1 MIKSKAIFV
10 CAGLLFVLISGIIY
24 IMMASTDAVVFQ
36 SEIENDERITKE
48 GVIDT
53 DINHLDEENVD
64 AELDITQEIVH
75 NDIVVYICGSV
86 TKEGVYSLQEGAR
99 VYEALE
105 LAGGMT
111 QEAQQGHINL
121 ARVLVDGESIYF
133 PTQDEV
139 KTIGLTWSEQTQPED
154 ARINI
159 NTASEEE
166 LTQLPGIG
174 LAKAKAIIA
183 YRKNNSMFKKIEDIM
198 EVPGIK
204 KNTFENIKEQ
214 ISI

>member
-1 MIKSKAIFV
+1 MKA
-10 CAGLLFVLISGIIY
+10 Y
-24 IMMASTDAVVFQ
+24 IHFKKA
-36 SEIENDERITKE
+36 R
-48 GVIDT
+48 
-53 DINHLDEENVD
+53 
-64 AELDITQEIVH
+64 
-75 NDIVVYICGSV
+75 
-86 TKEGVYSLQEGAR
+86 R

-166 LTQLPGIG
+166 TNTASWNWFSKGQSD
-174 LAKAKAIIA
+174 
-183 YRKNNSMFKKIEDIM
+183 YRISKKTI
-198 EVPGIK
+198 VCLK
-204 KNTFENIKEQ
+204 K
-214 ISI
+214 